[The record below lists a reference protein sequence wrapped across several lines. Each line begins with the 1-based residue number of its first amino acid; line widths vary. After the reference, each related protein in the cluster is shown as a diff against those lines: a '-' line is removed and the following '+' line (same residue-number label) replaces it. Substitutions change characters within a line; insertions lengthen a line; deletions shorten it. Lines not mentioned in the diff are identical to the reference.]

1 MNQNQIMHRQ
11 KKQGLSTT
19 AIHAGYHSDPQ
30 TGALATPIYQTSTFV
45 FSSTEE
51 GAKRFSGEEA
61 GYIYSRLGN
70 PTITVLEEKMAA
82 LEKAEAGLAFASGMA
97 AVSSILMALVR
108 TGDHILG
115 TKGLYGCTYGL
126 LTLMKDRFAVNYS
139 LCDMTDEDSIRQMLQ
154 PTTRVIYVE
163 TPINPTMELVDLKL
177 VVKIAK
183 EIDAY
188 VVVDNTFMSPYL
200 QRPIE
205 YGCDIVIHS
214 ATKFIGGHGD
224 VIAGVA
230 VGPKS
235 IMDSIRMTTQKD
247 MGGILAP
254 FDAYL
259 LIRGLKTLGVRMD
272 RHCENGQRV
281 AEFLHN
287 HPKVAIVHYPGLPHF
302 PQHELACEQMDGF
315 GGILAFELEGGM
327 EAGIRMMNKVRLC
340 KRAVSL
346 GDVDSLIQHPASM
359 THSVIPAEER
369 WKMGITDGLIR
380 LSVGIEDVEDI
391 IDDLDAALSFA

>member
-1 MNQNQIMHRQ
+1 MNNNQTKR
-11 KKQGLSTT
+11 KQGLSTT
-19 AIHAGYHSDPQ
+19 AIHAGYTVDPQ
-30 TGALATPIYQTSTFV
+30 TGSLATPIYQTSTFV
-45 FSSTEE
+45 FSSAEE
-51 GAKRFSGEEA
+51 GAKRFAGEES

-70 PTITVLEEKMAA
+70 PTVHVLEEKVAA

-97 AVSSILMALVR
+97 AVSAILMALVR

-126 LTLMKDRFAVNYS
+126 LNLMKDRFHVDYS
-139 LCDMTDEDSIRQMLQ
+139 LCDMTDEASIREKLQ
-154 PTTRVIYVE
+154 PSTKVIYIE
-163 TPINPTMELVDLKL
+163 TPINPTMELVDLQL
-177 VVKIAK
+177 VAKIAK
-183 EIDAY
+183 ETGAY

-214 ATKFIGGHGD
+214 ATKYIGGHGD
-224 VIAGVA
+224 VVAGVA

-235 IMDSIRMTTQKD
+235 IMDAIRMTTQKD
-247 MGGILAP
+247 IGGILAP

-259 LIRGLKTLGVRMD
+259 LIRGLKTLGVRME
-272 RHCENGQRV
+272 RHCENGQKV
-281 AEFLHN
+281 AEFLHH
-287 HPKVAIVHYPGLPHF
+287 HPKVAAVYYPGLPNF
-302 PQHELACEQMDGF
+302 PQHELACRQMDGF
-315 GGILAFELEGGM
+315 GGILSFELKGGL
-327 EAGIRMMNKVRLC
+327 ESGIRLMNNVQLC

-369 WKMGITDGLIR
+369 AKMGITDGLIR

-391 IDDLDAALSFA
+391 LDDLDTALSFA